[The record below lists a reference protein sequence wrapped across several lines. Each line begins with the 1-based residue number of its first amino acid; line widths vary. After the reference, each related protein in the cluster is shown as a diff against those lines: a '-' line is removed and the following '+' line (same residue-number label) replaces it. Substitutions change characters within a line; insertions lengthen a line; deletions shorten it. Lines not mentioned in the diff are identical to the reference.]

1 MKSIGVLAL
10 TRVAQLAGCHSAKR
24 KVTGLIPGQGT
35 CLGCGF
41 GPQLEWHTRG
51 NRLTSLSLSFSLPF
65 PFSKKRKVWV
75 FCFVSI
81 VYSSI
86 EEMICKR
93 VSFFLLLKQ

>member
-10 TRVAQLAGCHSAKR
+10 TRVARLAGCHSAKR

-51 NRLTSLSLSFSLPF
+51 NRLTRHSPFLSPSLSHSLRKEKCGCSALSQLFT
-65 PFSKKRKVWV
+65 V
-75 FCFVSI
+75 
-81 VYSSI
+81 
-86 EEMICKR
+86 
-93 VSFFLLLKQ
+93 Q